1 MHDVKLSSATKVL
14 FPADGITKAELAE
27 HYAVVGEA
35 MVRQIRDRPV
45 SLQVYP
51 GGIGRPGHFMKS
63 IPDYFPDWVDRVEV
77 PKRGGTVVHPLANEP
92 AALQQF
98 AQHNAITPHV
108 WTSRADRPD
117 RPDRL
122 VVDLDPDEHDTWAD
136 VVAGAHIAR
145 ELLEGAGLTAFT
157 MTTGSRGAHVVAP
170 LRRESDFEAV
180 RSLAGL
186 LGDRIVEAAPDRFTT
201 EFHKDKREGRLYIDV
216 LRNRPAQTVVAPYA
230 LRAIDGAPMAT
241 PLRWDELEGTGPR
254 DHSIRDAAAR
264 VADDPW
270 ADLQAAAASPRSAA
284 RSLGG

>member
-14 FPADGITKAELAE
+14 FPADGVTKADLAG
-27 HYAVVGEA
+27 HYATVAEA

-45 SLQVYP
+45 SLQVFP
-51 GGIGRPGHFMKS
+51 GGIGRTGHFMKA
-63 IPDYFPDWVDRVEV
+63 IPDYFPPWVDRVEV
-77 PKRGGTVVHPLANEP
+77 PKKGGTVVHPLANEP
-92 AALQQF
+92 AALRQF

-122 VVDLDPDEHDTWAD
+122 VVDLDPDVDDTWAD
-136 VVAGAHIAR
+136 IVAAAQVAR
-145 ELLEGAGLTAFT
+145 DLLAGAGLEPFT

-170 LRRESDFEAV
+170 LRRESDFGAV
-180 RSLAGL
+180 RELATRL
-186 LGDRIVEAAPDRFTT
+186 AERIVETDPDRFTT
-201 EFHKDKREGRLYIDV
+201 EFHKDKREGRLYIDM

-230 LRAIDGAPMAT
+230 LRALDGAPMAT
-241 PLRWDELEGTGPR
+241 PLRWDELASTGPQE
-254 DHSIRDAAAR
+254 HSIRDAAER

-284 RSLGG
+284 KALAA